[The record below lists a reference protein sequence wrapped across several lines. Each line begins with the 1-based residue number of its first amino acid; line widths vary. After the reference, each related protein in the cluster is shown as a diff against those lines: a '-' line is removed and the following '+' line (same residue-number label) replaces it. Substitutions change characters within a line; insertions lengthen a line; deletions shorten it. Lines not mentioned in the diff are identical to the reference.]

1 MGALRPG
8 RGCGTFALAVYVG
21 AFSVS
26 FVKAQ
31 APTQVPRLP
40 EGGFLHPVAMM
51 GEVNKPGEY
60 QVIPNLTLAQLLDA
74 AGGLTASANGVVVVV
89 HFSTNPPLTA
99 PSRAQLAPLV
109 RPGAAVPPNVSL
121 RRIPLA
127 DPAALDSS
135 LRLDPRDV
143 LYVPA
148 RNEIYL
154 VVLHRDS

>member
-8 RGCGTFALAVYVG
+8 SRCGTLALAVFIG

-31 APTQVPRLP
+31 ARTQVPRLP
-40 EGGFLHPVAMM
+40 EGGFLHPVALM

-60 QVIPNLTLAQLLDA
+60 QLIPNLTLAQLLDA
-74 AGGLTASANGVVVVV
+74 AGGLTSSANGVVVVV
-89 HFSTNPPLTA
+89 HFSINPPLTP
-99 PSRAQLAPLV
+99 PSRAQLAPLI
-109 RPGAAVPPNVSL
+109 RPGAAVPPNVS

-127 DPAALDSS
+127 DRAALDGA
-135 LRLDPRDV
+135 LRLDPQDV

-148 RNEIYL
+148 RNEG
-154 VVLHRDS
+154 